1 MREGFI
7 QDANKIEDTR
17 RRRRGPEVIDEDE
30 APQVVIA
37 EKFKGQIDD
46 DEARAYVVEKG
57 DKSKEGSKDTKLP
70 VKPKPENVT
79 LGMRKTKKL
88 NEGVKRTV
96 DEDEDLTTKSEK
108 LRKSAPRKEK
118 KLKLSFE
125 DE

>member
-1 MREGFI
+1 M
-7 QDANKIEDTR
+7 KT
-17 RRRRGPEVIDEDE
+17 
-30 APQVVIA
+30 
-37 EKFKGQIDD
+37 KHHKGQIGD

-108 LRKSAPRKEK
+108 LRKSAPRKENYDIYARP
-118 KLKLSFE
+118 SFLPLVYRNY
-125 DE
+125 